1 MKNDD
6 GRIANL
12 ILVVVPVVIGVA
24 IGLTFGQQITAG
36 NPLDCAEIPQAGTL
50 STAFTLGGIVVVLLI
65 GTIIAMF
72 VAGPALSRALFLTA
86 IAIVL
91 TSCSTLVFAAPT
103 TSCVSSAAVSGHA
116 RQELI
121 GFSMASRLS
130 RIPRNAF
137 HGPTSLS

>member
-1 MKNDD
+1 MNDD
-6 GRIANL
+6 DGGRIAKL
-12 ILVVVPVVIGVA
+12 ILVVVPVVIGVV

-36 NPLDCAEIPQAGTL
+36 NPLDCAELPQAGTL
-50 STAFTLGGIVVVLLI
+50 STAFSLGGVVVVLLI

-72 VAGPALSRALFLTA
+72 VAGPALSRALFLAA

-103 TSCVSSAAVSGHA
+103 TSCASSVGASAYA

-121 GFSMASRLS
+121 GFSMA
-130 RIPRNAF
+130 A
-137 HGPTSLS
+137 HPTVAP